1 MNSVLPLVQ
10 GVALHTPWNG
20 HFVLRSDA
28 KDVGQALEKKI
39 PQVMMM
45 LIVMTLLMMTMCC

>member
-1 MNSVLPLVQ
+1 MNSVLPWVQ

-28 KDVGQALEKKI
+28 NDVGQALDENM
-39 PQVMMM
+39 PQVRMM
-45 LIVMTLLMMTMCC
+45 LIAMTLWMMTMCC